1 MRLKK
6 SMINS
11 ISNILIYLILM
22 VPLFV
27 VRKVFLNQ
35 LGDELLSVNSLFS
48 DIIGMMS
55 IFELGIGTA
64 IVFSLYKPFA
74 ADDGL

>member
-11 ISNILIYLILM
+11 ISNILIYFISM
-22 VPLFV
+22 VPLFI

-74 ADDGL
+74 VR